1 MYMAKLKAKTQI
13 EDVEDTRIE
22 TPKIESTDQVYDL
35 IFKED
40 DVTWRTIIIDLAK
53 SGKIDPWDVE
63 ISTLAQEYLK
73 IVSKLKETN
82 FRLSGKVISAAALLL
97 RLKADRMG
105 YKEFLQLT
113 HPEEFQ
119 EQLDEDNIFDF
130 EGEKRFSKAGLQP
143 RIPGI
148 RKRKVTVFELIDA
161 LKQALEV
168 DQRRELRLRDY
179 GRDVI
184 RPVQEIKQTNWVERI
199 QAVFDILRSYVT
211 KFKKTT
217 AEFTDIIPSGSKE
230 DKILT
235 FISLLHLANEGKV
248 ELRQEELFGKIYVD
262 INEEELSKKLKRE
275 NIEDAIKPQ
284 EIIKEHLPSIKIKS
298 EKVRRNNSGK
308 KNKKSAKTTRKR
320 K

>member
-1 MYMAKLKAKTQI
+1 MVKLKAKTQI
-13 EDVEDTRIE
+13 EDVEDIEIE
-22 TPKIESTDQVYDL
+22 TPKIDSTDQVYGL

-63 ISTLAQEYLK
+63 ISTLAREYLK

-113 HPEEFQ
+113 NPEEFQ
-119 EQLDEDNIFDF
+119 EQFDEGDLFDL
-130 EGEKRFSKAGLQP
+130 EGEKRFSKAGLQL
-143 RIPGI
+143 RIPGV

-168 DQRRELRLRDY
+168 DQRRENRLRDY

-184 RPVQEIKQTNWVERI
+184 RPIQEIKRTDWVEKI
-199 QAVFDILRSYVT
+199 QAVFETLRSYVA

-235 FISLLHLANEGKV
+235 FTSLLYLANEGKV
-248 ELRQEELFGKIYVD
+248 GLRQEEPFGKIYVD

-275 NIEDAIKPQ
+275 DIEDAIKPQ
-284 EIIKEHLPSIKIKS
+284 EIIKEQLPDVRIKS
-298 EKVRRNNSGK
+298 GKVRRNKSG
-308 KNKKSAKTTRKR
+308 KNKKSAKTARKKR

>member
-1 MYMAKLKAKTQI
+1 MYMAKLKTKTQI

-119 EQLDEDNIFDF
+119 EQLDEGDLFDF

-184 RPVQEIKQTNWVERI
+184 RPIPEIKRTDWVEKI
-199 QAVFDILRSYVT
+199 QAVFETLRSYVA

-230 DKILT
+230 DKIWT
-235 FISLLHLANEGKV
+235 FTSLLHLANEA
-248 ELRQEELFGKIYVD
+248 
-262 INEEELSKKLKRE
+262 KKSR
-275 NIEDAIKPQ
+275 
-284 EIIKEHLPSIKIKS
+284 S
-298 EKVRRNNSGK
+298 EKFM
-308 KNKKSAKTTRKR
+308 
-320 K
+320 

>member
-1 MYMAKLKAKTQI
+1 MYMAKLKTKTQI

-184 RPVQEIKQTNWVERI
+184 RPVQEIKQTDWIERI

-235 FISLLHLANEGKV
+235 FTSLLYLANEGKV
-248 ELRQEELFGKIYVD
+248 GLRQEEPFGKIYVD

-275 NIEDAIKPQ
+275 DIEDAIKPQ
-284 EIIKEHLPSIKIKS
+284 EIIKEQLPDVRIKS
-298 EKVRRNNSGK
+298 GKVRRNKSG
-308 KNKKSAKTTRKR
+308 KNKKSAKTARKKR

>member
-119 EQLDEDNIFDF
+119 EQLDEGDLFDF
-130 EGEKRFSKAGLQP
+130 EITDETLYGL
-143 RIPGI
+143 
-148 RKRKVTVFELIDA
+148 
-161 LKQALEV
+161 
-168 DQRRELRLRDY
+168 Y
-179 GRDVI
+179 
-184 RPVQEIKQTNWVERI
+184 
-199 QAVFDILRSYVT
+199 
-211 KFKKTT
+211 
-217 AEFTDIIPSGSKE
+217 
-230 DKILT
+230 
-235 FISLLHLANEGKV
+235 
-248 ELRQEELFGKIYVD
+248 
-262 INEEELSKKLKRE
+262 KKLNKRIGLRE
-275 NIEDAIKPQ
+275 YKLYLIFCAVMLLN
-284 EIIKEHLPSIKIKS
+284 L
-298 EKVRRNNSGK
+298 
-308 KNKKSAKTTRKR
+308 RKQLLNLQI
-320 K
+320 

>member
-1 MYMAKLKAKTQI
+1 MVKIKAKTHIQNINDI
-13 EDVEDTRIE
+13 EVE
-22 TPKIESTDQVYDL
+22 TPKIDSTDQVYDL

-105 YKEFLQLT
+105 MKEFLQLT
-113 HPEEFQ
+113 NPDESEEQF
-119 EQLDEDNIFDF
+119 DEDGFDL

-168 DQRRELRLRDY
+168 DQRREIRLRDY

-184 RPVQEIKQTNWVERI
+184 RPVQEIKRTDWVEKI
-199 QAVFDILRSYVT
+199 QAVFDTLRNYVT
-211 KFKKTT
+211 KFKRTT

-230 DKILT
+230 DKIWT
-235 FISLLHLANEGKV
+235 FLSLLHLANEGKV
-248 ELRQEELFGKIYVD
+248 GLRQEEPFGKIYVD

-275 NIEDAIKPQ
+275 EIEEAVKPQ
-284 EIIKEHLPSIKIKS
+284 EIIKEQLPDIKIKS
-298 EKVRRNNSGK
+298 QKIRS
-308 KNKKSAKTTRKR
+308 KNDKNIRKSAKTTRKKR